1 MFWTPTQNSEQ
12 LLIQTSP
19 QPMLNYRNYFRS
31 GEWLLA
37 LSQRILIR
45 VLKKADSRPPLR
57 CSIA

>member
-1 MFWTPTQNSEQ
+1 MFWTPAQNPGQ

-37 LSQRILIR
+37 LS
-45 VLKKADSRPPLR
+45 
-57 CSIA
+57 